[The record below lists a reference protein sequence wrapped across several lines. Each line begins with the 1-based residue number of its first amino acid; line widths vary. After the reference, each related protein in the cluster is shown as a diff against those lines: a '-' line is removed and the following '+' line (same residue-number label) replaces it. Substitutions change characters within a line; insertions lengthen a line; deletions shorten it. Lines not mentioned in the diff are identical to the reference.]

1 MAKFKPQFGR
11 LLFIDKKL
19 QSEGYPNST
28 SLAREYEISP
38 RTILRDIEYMR
49 DMLDAPIDY
58 DKEKRGFYYTEKNYR
73 LPGIAIRESD
83 LFAICIAERALEQ
96 YANTPLYDKLSSVFE
111 KIRSYLPDSVTVR
124 PGWIDNRFTFLQES
138 FTAIDPAIW
147 ETVADGLRTARR
159 VDITHQKAG
168 GETTRRKV
176 APYHM
181 VNYRGE
187 WYLVGH
193 CSVRKAVVRFAM
205 SRIRSAGL
213 TDESFTVPE
222 DFDFQKYLGSHF
234 GIMTE
239 DEEHAVKIEFSPA
252 QAPYVEERTWHSGQT
267 LTRNGDG
274 SVVLSFTTNSLFE
287 VKRWVL
293 AWGADARVLAPE
305 ALARMVREDLAA
317 ALARYTAGP
326 DGDPGHCRG
335 NSI

>member
-11 LLFIDKKL
+11 FLFIDKKL
-19 QSEGYPNST
+19 KAGLYPNST
-28 SLAREYEISP
+28 SLAKEYEIST
-38 RTILRDIEYMR
+38 RTILRDIEFMR
-49 DMLDAPIDY
+49 DMLDAPIEY
-58 DKEKRGFYYTEKNYR
+58 DKEKRGFYYTEKNYT

-83 LFAICIAERALEQ
+83 LFAICIAEKALEQ

-124 PGWIDNRFTFLQES
+124 PGWIDNRFTFLLES

-147 ETVADGLRTARR
+147 ETVAEGLRTARL
-159 VDITHQKAG
+159 VDIIHQKAG

-176 APYHM
+176 SPYHM

-193 CSVRKAVVRFAM
+193 CSVRNAVVRFAM
-205 SRIRSAGL
+205 SRIRSAAL
-213 TDESFTVPE
+213 TDEHFTVPA

-239 DEEHAVKIEFSPA
+239 EEEYAVKIEFSPA
-252 QAPYVEERTWHSGQT
+252 QAPYVEERTWHGGQSV
-267 LTRNGDG
+267 TRKEDG
-274 SVVLSFTTNSLFE
+274 SVILSFTTNSLFE

-293 AWGADARVLAPE
+293 AWGADARVLEPE
-305 ALARMVREDLAA
+305 PLARLVRDDLAA
-317 ALARYTAGP
+317 ALENYGT
-326 DGDPGHCRG
+326 
-335 NSI
+335 NS

>member
-11 LLFIDKKL
+11 FLFIDKKL
-19 QSEGYPNST
+19 KGDLYPNST
-28 SLAREYEISP
+28 SLAREYEMST
-38 RTILRDIEYMR
+38 RTILRDIEFMR
-49 DMLDAPIDY
+49 DVLDAPIEY
-58 DKEKRGFYYTEKNYR
+58 DKEKRGFYYTEKNYT

-83 LFAICIAERALEQ
+83 LFAICIAEKALEQ

-138 FTAIDPAIW
+138 FTAIDPTIW
-147 ETVADGLRTARR
+147 ETVAEGLRTARR

-168 GETTRRKV
+168 GETTRRRV
-176 APYHM
+176 SPYHM

-193 CSVRKAVVRFAM
+193 CSVRNAVVRFAM
-205 SRIRSAGL
+205 SRIRSAEL
-213 TDESFTVPE
+213 ADEIFTVPA

-239 DEEHAVKIEFSPA
+239 EEEHRVEIEFSPV

-267 LTRNGDG
+267 MTRKSDG
-274 SVVLSFTTNSLFE
+274 SVILSFTTNSLFE

-293 AWGADARVLAPE
+293 AWGADARVLEPE
-305 ALARMVREDLAA
+305 SLARLVRDDLAA
-317 ALARYTAGP
+317 ALDRYKLNA
-326 DGDPGHCRG
+326 
-335 NSI
+335 